1 MKNTLISTLGMAV
14 TAAAAITLAPPA
26 QAQDACCFNN
36 FRFAGGCQVRP
47 TGGETCAG
55 ILAYLN
61 SFDGVGRE
69 YCGNTTVRG
78 GWSQV
83 SCSAGAMRDGGAAHT
98 QEPTTIQAV
107 PSERA
112 PRAVSPGTAP
122 QAVEPQTAPV
132 AQGASLIETS
142 APMKVQFETPV
153 DSTTA
158 SAGQVVTG
166 HLTEDLKSGGTV
178 VAPKGSEVQ
187 AHLVPTS
194 FWTSGN
200 GDAYAIK
207 ATAVKT
213 GDQVV
218 PVNSVAVQAE
228 GGASTHG
235 TQVSVPEGSVV
246 SFEPATAQS
255 TPDAEAALEKR
266 TQEWVKAF
274 NAHEAGALTSLY
286 TDDAVLAPHNA
297 PAVFGRD
304 AIRADFQELFATK
317 NVGIELENLEIVT
330 RGDLAYKAGRYRLHA
345 GDRLI
350 DRGKFL
356 EIWLLMNGQWML
368 HRDAYSSSLPA
379 PQAKGE

>member
-1 MKNTLISTLGMAV
+1 MKNSLVATLTSACAV
-14 TAAAAITLAPPA
+14 VGAIVLAQPA
-26 QAQDACCFNN
+26 SAQDACCFNN

-47 TGGETCAG
+47 TGGETCAS

-83 SCSAGAMRDGGAAHT
+83 SCAQSGITPGGATVQQT
-98 QEPTTIQAV
+98 QPAI
-107 PSERA
+107 
-112 PRAVSPGTAP
+112 RAVSPESAP
-122 QAVEPQTAPV
+122 RAAEPQTAPA

-142 APMKVQFETPV
+142 APMKVSFDTPV

-166 HLTEDLKSGGTV
+166 HLAEDLKSGDTV
-178 VAPKGSEVQ
+178 IAPKGSEVQ
-187 AHLVPTS
+187 AQLVPTS
-194 FWTSGN
+194 FWTSGS

-235 TQVSVPEGSVV
+235 SNVSVPQGSVV
-246 SFEPATAQS
+246 SFESATSQS
-255 TPDAEAALEKR
+255 EPDVEAALSKR
-266 TQEWVKAF
+266 TTEWVEAF
-274 NAHEAGALTSLY
+274 NAHNAGGLTALY
-286 TDDAVLAPHNA
+286 AEDAVLAPPNT
-297 PAVFGRD
+297 PADFGRD
-304 AIRADFQELFATK
+304 AIRAEFQEIFT
-317 NVGIELENLEIVT
+317 NDTVGIELEDLEIVS
-330 RGDLAYKAGRYRLHA
+330 RGDLAYKAGRYRLRA
-345 GDRLI
+345 GEQLI
-350 DRGKFL
+350 DRGKYL
-356 EIWLLMNGQWML
+356 EIWRLIDGEWML
-368 HRDAYSSSLPA
+368 HRDIYNSSLPA
-379 PQAKGE
+379 AEATDE